1 MKNSPLII
9 KIALVFILI
18 NAIGWLVL
26 GILVATGVHTGL
38 PDDATLKLI
47 MMLGLFGGAII
58 LLLLF
63 QLLRMRKRLA
73 YFITLVVLALIML
86 LTLFDQVGLADAVV
100 LVITLV
106 PFALLILGRKW
117 FLQQPQT

>member
-1 MKNSPLII
+1 MKNIPLMI
-9 KIALVFILI
+9 KTALIFILI

-26 GILVATGVHTGL
+26 GVLVATGVHTGL

-58 LLLLF
+58 LMLLF

-106 PFALLILGRKW
+106 PFVLLILGRKW

>member
-26 GILVATGVHTGL
+26 GVLFATGVHTGL

-47 MMLGLFGGAII
+47 MMLGFFGGAII
-58 LLLLF
+58 LMLLF

-106 PFALLILGRKW
+106 PFVLLILGRKW

>member
-1 MKNSPLII
+1 MKNFPLII
-9 KIALVFILI
+9 KIALVFILV
-18 NAIGWLVL
+18 NAIGWLML
-26 GILVATGVHTGL
+26 GVLVATGVHTGL
-38 PDDATLKLI
+38 PDDETLKLI
-47 MMLGLFGGAII
+47 MLLGLFGGAII

-73 YFITLVVLALIML
+73 YFITLVALALIML

-106 PFALLILGRKW
+106 PFVLLIMGRKW
-117 FLQQPQT
+117 FLQQPQA

>member
-1 MKNSPLII
+1 MRP
-9 KIALVFILI
+9 F
-18 NAIGWLVL
+18 
-26 GILVATGVHTGL
+26 
-38 PDDATLKLI
+38 KLI

-58 LLLLF
+58 LMLLF

-106 PFALLILGRKW
+106 PFVLLILGRKW
-117 FLQQPQT
+117 FLQQPQA

>member
-1 MKNSPLII
+1 M
-9 KIALVFILI
+9 
-18 NAIGWLVL
+18 L
-26 GILVATGVHTGL
+26 GVLVATGVHTGL
-38 PDDATLKLI
+38 PDDETLKLI
-47 MMLGLFGGAII
+47 MLLGLFGGAII

-73 YFITLVVLALIML
+73 YFITLVALALIML

-106 PFALLILGRKW
+106 PFVLLIMGRKW
-117 FLQQPQT
+117 FLQQPQA

>member
-1 MKNSPLII
+1 MKNFPLII
-9 KIALVFILI
+9 KIALVFILV

-26 GILVATGVHTGL
+26 GVLVATGVHTGL
-38 PDDATLKLI
+38 PDDETLKLI
-47 MMLGLFGGAII
+47 MLLGLFGGAII

-73 YFITLVVLALIML
+73 YFITLVALALIML

-106 PFALLILGRKW
+106 PFVLLIMGRKW
-117 FLQQPQT
+117 FLQQPQA